1 MSARVAAAII
11 DEGLD
16 GTLGRNLTANG
27 GLFWFVWL
35 AGLGVLGVMS
45 GFAAATD
52 YFPGDL
58 RVAHWIQDLH
68 RVGFGHVASFTNFV
82 GDTWPAS
89 LITIAFA
96 AVFALMERRWEGV
109 LVVLTFVPSGLRQFL
124 AWVVGRPRPS
134 SDLLQVTHHA
144 SGHSF
149 PSGHTAGAVVL
160 FGILFLLAGR
170 IPGNR
175 GLRWLFRAFCV
186 FMIATTGPARV
197 YVGVHWPSDVLGGHL
212 FGLLSLALLDR
223 LYRQLQGAAADSQR
237 PGVYH
242 RNGAA
247 GRCPLPFFANGPRI
261 CDRSRCT
268 PPMSEIGTRRRRQ
281 RR

>member
-1 MSARVAAAII
+1 LNAEAVCLQGDAGCRAVRELSTRTTAAII
-11 DEGLD
+11 GKGLED
-16 GTLGRNLTANG
+16 ALVQKLTGNRG
-27 GLFWFVWL
+27 VFWFVWL
-35 AGLGVLGVMS
+35 AGLAVLGVMS

-68 RVGFGHVASFTNFV
+68 RVGFGHVASFTNFA

-175 GLRWLFRAFCV
+175 SLRWLFRAFCV
-186 FMIATTGPARV
+186 FMILATGPARV
-197 YVGVHWPSDVLGGHL
+197 YVGAHWPSDVLGGYL

-223 LYRQLQGAAADSQR
+223 LCRQLERAAAGSQR
-237 PGVYH
+237 PRV
-242 RNGAA
+242 
-247 GRCPLPFFANGPRI
+247 
-261 CDRSRCT
+261 
-268 PPMSEIGTRRRRQ
+268 
-281 RR
+281 